1 MGTEGKEVVAGSMG
15 TGTLGT
21 GSLGRFLAKI
31 ATVKGGRNL
40 ISYVPVH
47 FLALVRLRIRFPV
60 E

>member
-31 ATVKGGRNL
+31 ATVKGGRK
-40 ISYVPVH
+40 
-47 FLALVRLRIRFPV
+47 
-60 E
+60 